1 MLRLRRYRIFLI
13 LAVFTIFFLYHFT
26 NVRDWDSSSKISVDG
41 LGNFGQN
48 GAGVV
53 PPTSIAKA
61 AAPKASPAVNTIKSP
76 SPSTVPT
83 IPDEVPVAKAP
94 EVSPSTQSVA
104 SHATQVPAA
113 ESTSAPKI
121 IFIPPPKV
129 EEEEFAQT
137 GQGRLE
143 VEPVEN
149 APPRAHWTKQEE
161 HFPLPSESLISLPT
175 GKPKDIPKIQHVF
188 AEESAEKKTDR
199 ERRLAS
205 VREAFQTTWSSYRQ
219 YAWMNDELS
228 PVSGG
233 SRNPFCGWAAT
244 LVDSLDTLWIM
255 GLKEEFEIATNAV
268 QSINFTVSLRKDI
281 PLFETVIRYL
291 GGLIA
296 AYDLSDGQY
305 KALLEKAVELADIL
319 MGAFDT
325 PNRMPQTFYNWA
337 P

>member
-26 NVRDWDSSSKISVDG
+26 NVRDWDSSSKISVDS
-41 LGNFGQN
+41 LRNFGQN
-48 GAGVV
+48 GAGTV

-61 AAPKASPAVNTIKSP
+61 AAPKVSPAVDTIVSPPPAPVLTVPDEAPAAKAPDVSP
-76 SPSTVPT
+76 SPEGIASPT
-83 IPDEVPVAKAP
+83 
-94 EVSPSTQSVA
+94 
-104 SHATQVPAA
+104 TQVPAA
-113 ESTSAPKI
+113 ESTAAPEI
-121 IFIPPPKV
+121 AFIPPPRI
-129 EEEEFAQT
+129 EEEEFGQT

-161 HFPLPSESLISLPT
+161 HFPLSLESLISLPT

-188 AEESAEKKTDR
+188 AKESADKKTDR

-205 VREAFQTTWSSYRQ
+205 VTEAFQTTWSSYRQ

-255 GLKEEFEIATNAV
+255 GLKEEFEIAANAV
-268 QSINFTVSLRKDI
+268 RSIDFTVSLRKDI

-305 KALLEKAVELADIL
+305 EGLLEKAVELAEVL
-319 MGAFDT
+319 MGVFDT